1 MTDAQVLDALTE
13 IASSFDLPV
22 RREKG
27 NFRGGRCVVDGEE
40 LILLNKRHPPEVNV
54 AILAQSLQD
63 LPLDTVYIRPAVRQV
78 LDAHRSTSDVPPAD
92 ASPSS

>member
-1 MTDAQVLDALTE
+1 MTDAKVLDALTE

-27 NFRGGRCVVDGEE
+27 NFRGGRCVVGGEE

-63 LPLDTVYIRPAVRQV
+63 LPLDTVYIRPAVRDV
-78 LDAHRSTSDVPPAD
+78 LDAHRRASDVSSAD